1 MARYWTT
8 LKDLHNAK
16 IINNTEAL
24 SSVADHF
31 QIRVSPAMQAVLK
44 NDEKDPIYQQFIPSI
59 HESLILDDEVGDP
72 IGDIPYTPVTGI
84 VHRYEDR
91 ALLKVTQLCAVYC
104 RFCFRKEMIGQ
115 YGESLS
121 KDELNDAFHYIE
133 THPELWEI
141 ILTGGDPL
149 ILSVNRL
156 TDILHRL
163 SDIEHIQNIR
173 IHTRIP
179 VVSPEMITEE
189 LLTLFTA
196 IQDKGKTI
204 TIVIHANHANE
215 LTDAVAVTMKQLQKN
230 GIMLISQS
238 VMLQGIN
245 DDFDT
250 LANLMRRFIAVGI
263 KPYYLHQLDF
273 ARGTSHFRVKEEK
286 AVALIRELRLK
297 LSGICVPVLIQEIPH
312 GKKPLF

>member
-16 IINNTEAL
+16 IINDTEAL
-24 SSVADHF
+24 SSIAEHF
-31 QIRVSPAMQAVLK
+31 QIRVSPAMQTVLK
-44 NDEKDPIYQQFIPSI
+44 NDEQDPIYQQFIPSI

-163 SDIEHIQNIR
+163 ADIDHIQNIR

-179 VVSPEMITEE
+179 VVSPEMITED
-189 LLTLFTA
+189 LLELFTA
-196 IQDKGKTI
+196 LQNKGKTI

-215 LTDAVAVTMKQLQKN
+215 LTNEVAVTMKRLQKN

-245 DDFDT
+245 DDFET
-250 LANLMRRFIAVGI
+250 LANLMRRFIAIGI

>member
-8 LKDLHNAK
+8 LKDLHNAQ
-16 IINNTEAL
+16 IINTTEDL
-24 SSVADHF
+24 SNVAAHF
-31 QIRVSPAMQAVLK
+31 QIRVSPAMQSILQQDI
-44 NDEKDPIYQQFIPSI
+44 NDPIYQQFIPSSK
-59 HESLILDDEVGDP
+59 EATILDDEVSDP

-84 VHRYEDR
+84 VHRYQDR

-121 KDELNDAFHYIE
+121 KTELDEAYNYIE
-133 THPELWEI
+133 QHTELWEI

-156 TDILHRL
+156 TDILERL
-163 SDIEHIQNIR
+163 SSIQHIQNIR

-179 VVSPEMITEE
+179 VVSPEMITDE
-189 LLTLFTA
+189 LLTLFEA
-196 IQDKGKTI
+196 IQNTGKSI

-215 LTDAVAVTMKQLQKN
+215 LTDDVAATMKRLQKS
-230 GIMLISQS
+230 GVMLISQS
-238 VMLQGIN
+238 VLLHNIN
-245 DDFDT
+245 DNFDA
-250 LANLMRRFIAVGI
+250 LANLMRRFITIGI

-273 ARGTSHFRVKEEK
+273 ARGTSHFRVKEDK
-286 AVALIRELRLK
+286 AIALIRELRAK
-297 LSGICVPVLIQEIPH
+297 ISGICVPVLIQEIPH

>member
-8 LKDLHNAK
+8 LKDLQTSK
-16 IINNTEAL
+16 IINENEDL

-31 QIRVSPAMQAVLK
+31 QIRVSPTMQNILH
-44 NDEKDPIYQQFIPSI
+44 NDINDPIYQQFIPSI
-59 HESLILDDEVGDP
+59 QESIILDDEVNDP
-72 IGDIPYTPVTGI
+72 IGDIPYTPITGI
-84 VHRYEDR
+84 VHRYTDR

-115 YGESLS
+115 NGESMS
-121 KDELNDAFHYIE
+121 QNELDGAFDYIKNH
-133 THPELWEI
+133 TELWEI

-149 ILSVNRL
+149 ILSINRL
-156 TDILHRL
+156 TNILMRL
-163 SDIEHIQNIR
+163 ADIEHIQNIR

-179 VVSPEMITEE
+179 IVSPEMITDD
-189 LLTLFTA
+189 LLHLFTEL
-196 IQDKGKTI
+196 QNKNKSI

-215 LTDAVAVTMKQLQKN
+215 LTDEAAKAIKRLQRN
-230 GIMLISQS
+230 GIMLLSQS
-238 VMLQGIN
+238 VMLKGIN
-245 DDFDT
+245 DNFET
-250 LANLMRRFIAVGI
+250 LEQLMRRFIAIGI

-273 ARGTSHFRVKEEK
+273 ARGTSHFRVPEEK
-286 AVALIRELRLK
+286 AVSLIRELRLK

>member
-8 LKDLHNAK
+8 LKDLQNANFIK
-16 IINNTEAL
+16 QQDDL
-24 SSVADHF
+24 STVADHF
-31 QIRVSPAMQAVLK
+31 QIRVSPAMQEIMQ
-44 NDEKDPIYQQFIPSI
+44 NDASDPIYQQFIPSI
-59 HESLILDDEVGDP
+59 QEAIILDDEVSDP
-72 IGDIPYTPVTGI
+72 IGDIPYTPITGI
-84 VHRYEDR
+84 VHRYQDR

-115 YGESLS
+115 YGESLGKS
-121 KDELNDAFHYIE
+121 ELDAAFEYINN
-133 THPELWEI
+133 HPELWEI

-156 TDILHRL
+156 EYILQNLATIPHL
-163 SDIEHIQNIR
+163 QNIR

-179 VVSPEMITEE
+179 VVSPEMITDEM
-189 LLTLFTA
+189 LALFEK
-196 IQDKGKTI
+196 IQDLGKSI

-215 LTDAVAVTMKQLQKN
+215 LTNEVATTMKRLQRS

-238 VMLQGIN
+238 VMLKGIN
-245 DDFDT
+245 DNFAA
-250 LANLMRRFIAVGI
+250 LEQLMRRFITIGI

-273 ARGTSHFRVKEEK
+273 ARGTSHFRVKEED
-286 AVALIRELRLK
+286 AVALIRELRAK

-312 GKKPLF
+312 GKKALF

>member
-8 LKDLHNAK
+8 LKDLHNAQ
-16 IINNTEAL
+16 IINTTEDL
-24 SSVADHF
+24 SNVAAHF
-31 QIRVSPAMQAVLK
+31 QIRVSPAMQSILQQDA
-44 NDEKDPIYQQFIPSI
+44 NDPIYQQFIPSSK
-59 HESLILDDEVGDP
+59 EATILDDEVSDP

-84 VHRYEDR
+84 VHRYQDR

-121 KDELNDAFHYIE
+121 KTELDEAYNYIE
-133 THPELWEI
+133 QHTELWEI

-156 TDILHRL
+156 TDILERL
-163 SDIEHIQNIR
+163 SSIQHIQNIR

-179 VVSPEMITEE
+179 VVSPEMITDE
-189 LLTLFTA
+189 LLTLFEAVQNT
-196 IQDKGKTI
+196 GKSI

-215 LTDAVAVTMKQLQKN
+215 LTNEVATTMKRLQKS
-230 GIMLISQS
+230 GVILISQS
-238 VMLQGIN
+238 VLLHNIN
-245 DDFDT
+245 DNFDA
-250 LANLMRRFIAVGI
+250 LANLMRRFIAIGI

-273 ARGTSHFRVKEEK
+273 ARGTSHFRVKEDK
-286 AVALIRELRLK
+286 AIELIRELRAK
-297 LSGICVPVLIQEIPH
+297 ISGVCVPVLIQEIPH

>member
-16 IINNTEAL
+16 IINDTEAL
-24 SSVADHF
+24 SPVSDHF
-31 QIRVSPAMQAVLK
+31 QIRVSPAMQAILNK
-44 NDEKDPIYQQFIPSI
+44 DEKDPIYQQFIPSI
-59 HESLILDDEVGDP
+59 HESIILDDEVDDP

-84 VHRYEDR
+84 VHRYKDR

-121 KDELNDAFHYIE
+121 KEELSNAFHYIE

-156 TDILHRL
+156 TDILYRL
-163 SDIEHIQNIR
+163 ADIKHIQNIR

-179 VVSPEMITEE
+179 VVSPEMITED
-189 LLTLFTA
+189 LLALFTA

-215 LTDAVAVTMKQLQKN
+215 LTHEVATTMKRLQRN

-245 DDFDT
+245 DDFET

>member
-8 LKDLHNAK
+8 LKDLQHAEVISK
-16 IINNTEAL
+16 DDDL
-24 SSVADHF
+24 SPVAEHF
-31 QIRVSPAMQAVLK
+31 QIRVSPAMQAVLT
-44 NDEKDPIYQQFIPSI
+44 KDSNNPIYQQFIPSI
-59 HESLILDDEVGDP
+59 QESIILDDEVSDP

-84 VHRYEDR
+84 VHRYQDR

-121 KDELNDAFHYIE
+121 RDELDNAFNYIKA
-133 THPELWEI
+133 HDELWEI

-156 TDILHRL
+156 TDILQRL
-163 SDIEHIQNIR
+163 AEIPHIQNIR

-179 VVSPEMITEE
+179 VVAPETITDE
-189 LLTLFTA
+189 LLNLFTD
-196 IQDKGKTI
+196 IQAKGKSI
-204 TIVIHANHANE
+204 TIVIHANHADE
-215 LTDAVAVTMKQLQKN
+215 LTDNVASVMKKLQKN
-230 GIMLISQS
+230 GVMLLSQS
-238 VMLQGIN
+238 VMLKNIN
-245 DDFDT
+245 DNFEA
-250 LANLMRRFIAVGI
+250 LKALMYRLIAIGI

-273 ARGTSHFRVKEEK
+273 ARGTSHFRVEETH
-286 AVALIRELRLK
+286 AITLIRELRQK

>member
-8 LKDLHNAK
+8 LKDLQQANMIDNPAD
-16 IINNTEAL
+16 L
-24 SSVADHF
+24 SGVAEHF
-31 QIRVSPAMQAVLK
+31 QIRISPAMQALMDHDAT
-44 NDEKDPIYQQFIPSI
+44 NPIYQQFIPSSKEGI
-59 HESLILDDEVGDP
+59 ILDDEVSDP

-84 VHRYEDR
+84 VHRYQDR

-121 KDELNDAFHYIE
+121 RDELEDAFTYIE
-133 THPELWEI
+133 SHPELWEI

-156 TDILHRL
+156 THILTRL
-163 SDIEHIQNIR
+163 ARVPHLQNIR

-179 VVSPEMITEE
+179 VVAPEMITDE
-189 LLTLFTA
+189 LLTLFSH
-196 IQDKGKTI
+196 IQALGKTL
-204 TIVIHANHANE
+204 TIVIHANHADE
-215 LTDAVAVTMKQLQKN
+215 LTDAVAATMKRLQQN

-238 VMLQGIN
+238 VMLRGIN
-245 DDFDT
+245 DDFET
-250 LANLMRRFIAVGI
+250 LAALMRRFIAVHI

-273 ARGTSHFRVKEEK
+273 ARGTSHFRVPEEK

>member
-24 SSVADHF
+24 SSVAEHF
-31 QIRVSPAMQAVLK
+31 QIRVSPAMQTVLK

-149 ILSVNRL
+149 ILSVKRL
-156 TDILHRL
+156 KDILHHL
-163 SDIEHIQNIR
+163 ANIEHIQNIR

-179 VVSPEMITEE
+179 VVSPEMITED
-189 LLTLFTA
+189 LLALFTA

-215 LTDAVAVTMKQLQKN
+215 LTDEVAMAMKRLQCN

-245 DDFDT
+245 DDFET

>member
-163 SDIEHIQNIR
+163 ADIEHIQNIR

-204 TIVIHANHANE
+204 TVVIHANHANE

>member
-133 THPELWEI
+133 THTELWEI

-163 SDIEHIQNIR
+163 ADIEHIQNIR

-204 TIVIHANHANE
+204 TVVIHANHTNE
-215 LTDAVAVTMKQLQKN
+215 LTDEVAITMKQLQRN